1 MVKKKISKM
10 AWTYEETLE
19 FLFMQ
24 LPMFQRIGK
33 AAYKANLNNTLSL
46 DKYFSF
52 PHKSFKTL
60 HIAGTNG
67 KGSVA
72 HMLASVLQET
82 GIKTGLYTSPHL
94 KEFTERIRVNGKTV
108 TKEYV
113 VSFVEDH
120 KQIIESLKP
129 SFFEMTVA
137 MAFDYFRNQE
147 VEIAVVETG
156 LGGRLDSTNI
166 IKPEISVI
174 TNIGHDHSEFLGS
187 DLSEIAG
194 EKAGIIK
201 LGVPVVV
208 GETQEEV
215 KGVFLETALERGS
228 EIYFADQHFRVD
240 YSLGTME
247 GKQRM
252 RVLKEGQLLY
262 EGLECDLLG
271 TYQLKNIITVLQSL
285 EILSGRGIL
294 IGEDEILSGLA
305 KVQDNTG
312 FLGRWQIL
320 NSSPI
325 TVCDTAHN
333 LEGITEVLEQ
343 IKNTAYRKLHIVLGM
358 VEGKDEER
366 ILKLFPLEAEYYFTQ
381 ARIPRALPV
390 EKLAAT
396 ARQVGLKGEV
406 IADVREAYMQARA
419 NAGSDDMI
427 FIGGSTFVVAEVL

>member
-1 MVKKKISKM
+1 MVKKKTSKER
-10 AWTYEETLE
+10 WTYEETLG
-19 FLFMQ
+19 FLFNQ

-33 AAYKANLNNTLSL
+33 AAYKANLNNTLRL
-46 DKYFSF
+46 DEYFGF

-72 HMLASVLQET
+72 HMLASVLQEA

-94 KEFTERIRVNGKTV
+94 KEFTERIRVNGEV
-108 TKEYV
+108 VAKEYV

-129 SFFEMTVA
+129 SFFELTVA
-137 MAFDYFRNQE
+137 MAFDYFRKKE
-147 VEIAVVETG
+147 VKIAVIETG

-166 IKPEISVI
+166 IQPEISII

-187 DLSEIAG
+187 DLSDIAV

-201 LGVPVVV
+201 SGIPVVV

-215 KGVFLETALERGS
+215 KEVFLERALERGS
-228 EIYFADQHFRVD
+228 EIYFADQNFIVD
-240 YSLGTME
+240 YSLGTMD
-247 GKQRM
+247 GKQKM
-252 RVLKEGQLLY
+252 KVLNAGQLLY

-271 TYQLKNIITVLQSL
+271 TYQLKNIVTVLQSL
-285 EILSGRGIL
+285 EILSGKGIL
-294 IGEDEILSGLA
+294 IRNDEIFMGLA
-305 KVQDNTG
+305 KVQENTG
-312 FLGRWQIL
+312 LLGRWQVL
-320 NSSPI
+320 NSSPF

-333 LEGITEVLEQ
+333 LEGIKEVLKQ
-343 IKNTAYRKLHIVLGM
+343 VKNTAYRKLHIVLGM
-358 VEGKDEER
+358 VEGKEEER
-366 ILKLFPLEAEYYFTQ
+366 ILALFPEEAEYYFTQ
-381 ARIPRALPV
+381 AKIPRALPV
-390 EKLAAT
+390 EKLAAA

-406 IADVREAYMQARA
+406 IEGVQEAYMQARA

>member
-1 MVKKKISKM
+1 MVEKKILKKG
-10 AWTYEETLE
+10 WTYEETLA
-19 FLFMQ
+19 FLFSQ

-33 AAYKANLNNTLSL
+33 AAYKANLDNTLKL

-52 PHKSFKTL
+52 PHRSFKTL

-72 HMLASVLQET
+72 HMLASVLQEA

-94 KEFTERIRVNGKTV
+94 KDFTERIRVNGETV

-120 KQIIESLKP
+120 KEIIKKLKP
-129 SFFEMTVA
+129 SFFELTVA
-137 MAFDYFRNQE
+137 MAFDYFREQE
-147 VEIAVVETG
+147 VEVAVIETG

-166 IKPEISVI
+166 IQPEISVI

-187 DLSEIAG
+187 DLSEIAL

-201 LGVPVVV
+201 PGVPVIV
-208 GETQEEV
+208 GETQKEV
-215 KGVFLETALERGS
+215 KGVFLKTALKRGS

-240 YSLGTME
+240 YTLGTMT
-247 GKQRM
+247 GKQKM
-252 RVLKEGQLLY
+252 RILKEGKSLY

-271 TYQLKNIITVLQSL
+271 TYQLKNIVTVLQSL

-294 IGEDEILSGLA
+294 TGKDEIYAGLA
-305 KVQDNTG
+305 KVQENTG
-312 FLGRWQIL
+312 LLGRWQVL
-320 NSSPI
+320 NNSPF

-358 VEGKDEER
+358 VDGKDEAR
-366 ILKLFPLEAEYYFTQ
+366 ILKLFPVEAKYYFTQ
-381 ARIPRALPV
+381 AKIPRALPV
-390 EKLAAT
+390 EKLAAA
-396 ARQVGLKGEV
+396 ARRAGLAGEV
-406 IADVREAYMQARA
+406 IKDVWDAYMQARA
-419 NAGSDDMI
+419 NAGPDDMV

>member
-1 MVKKKISKM
+1 MVKKKKTSKG
-10 AWTYEETLE
+10 WTYEETLK
-19 FLFMQ
+19 FLFSQ

-33 AAYKANLNNTLSL
+33 AAYKANLDNSLSL
-46 DKYFSF
+46 DEYFDF

-72 HMLASVLQET
+72 HMLASVLQES

-94 KEFTERIRVNGKTV
+94 KDFTERIRVNGEAV
-108 TKEYV
+108 AKEYV

-120 KQIIESLKP
+120 KQIMESMKP
-129 SFFEMTVA
+129 SFFELTVA
-137 MAFDYFRNQE
+137 MAFDYFRKQK
-147 VEIAVVETG
+147 VEIAVIETG

-166 IKPEISVI
+166 IQPEISVI

-187 DLSEIAG
+187 ELSEIAR

-201 LGVPVVV
+201 SGVPVVV

-215 KGVFLETALERGS
+215 KGVFLERALERGS
-228 EIYFADQHFRVD
+228 EIYFADQHFQVH
-240 YSLGTME
+240 YSLGTMD
-247 GKQRM
+247 GKQKM
-252 RVLKEGQLLY
+252 RILKEGKLLY

-271 TYQLKNIITVLQSL
+271 TYQLKNIVTVLQSL
-285 EILSGRGIL
+285 EILSGMGII
-294 IGEDEILSGLA
+294 IGKDEILTGLA
-305 KVQDNTG
+305 KVQENTG
-312 FLGRWQIL
+312 LLGRWQVL
-320 NSSPI
+320 NTSPY

-333 LEGITEVLEQ
+333 IEGIKEVLEQ

-358 VEGKDEER
+358 VEGKDEES
-366 ILKLFPLEAEYYFTQ
+366 ILRMFPLEAKYYFTQ

-390 EKLAAT
+390 DKLAEVAQ
-396 ARQVGLKGEV
+396 RVGLKGEV
-406 IADVREAYMQARA
+406 IEDVMEAYMQARA

>member
-1 MVKKKISKM
+1 MVKKKISKKG
-10 AWTYEETLE
+10 WTYEETLE
-19 FLFMQ
+19 FLFSQ

-33 AAYKANLNNTLSL
+33 AAYKANLNNTLRL
-46 DKYFSF
+46 DKYFAS

-72 HMLASVLQET
+72 HMLASVLQEA

-94 KEFTERIRVNGKTV
+94 KEFTERIRVNGEV
-108 TKEYV
+108 VAKEYV

-120 KQIIESLKP
+120 KQIIENLKP

-137 MAFDYFRNQE
+137 MAFDYFRKQG
-147 VEIAVVETG
+147 VEIAVIETG

-166 IKPEISVI
+166 IQPEISVI
-174 TNIGHDHSEFLGS
+174 TNIGHDHSEFLGF
-187 DLSEIAG
+187 DLYGIAG

-201 LGVPVVV
+201 SGIPVVV

-215 KGVFLETALERGS
+215 KGVFLEMALERGS
-228 EIYFADQHFRVD
+228 EIYFADQHFVVD
-240 YSLGTME
+240 YSLVTIA
-247 GKQRM
+247 GKQKM
-252 RVLKEGQLLY
+252 RILKEGKLLY

-271 TYQLKNIITVLQSL
+271 TYQLKNIVTVLQSL

-294 IGEDEILSGLA
+294 IGKDEILMGLA
-305 KVQDNTG
+305 KVQENTG
-312 FLGRWQIL
+312 LLGRWQIL
-320 NSSPI
+320 KSSPF

-333 LEGITEVLEQ
+333 LEGLKEVLEQ

-358 VEGKDEER
+358 VEGKEEER
-366 ILKLFPLEAEYYFTQ
+366 ILKMFPVEAKYYFTQ
-381 ARIPRALPV
+381 AKIPRALPV
-390 EKLAAT
+390 DKLADA
-396 ARQVGLKGEV
+396 ARCVGLKGEV
-406 IADVREAYMQARA
+406 IESVREAYLQALA
-419 NAGSDDMI
+419 NAGTDDMV